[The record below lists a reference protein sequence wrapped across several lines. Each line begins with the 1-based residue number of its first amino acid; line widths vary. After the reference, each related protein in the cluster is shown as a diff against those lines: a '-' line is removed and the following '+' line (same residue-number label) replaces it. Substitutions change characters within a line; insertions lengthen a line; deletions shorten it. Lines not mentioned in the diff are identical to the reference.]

1 MRAEDKRIG
10 PNKDEAEVEQRKR
23 QDRAHDTEKRL
34 EGYDDRTT
42 RDPTVE
48 AEKAERCT
56 AMMRVIE
63 AIFRKDLRPL
73 DGLTGFSAAEMKAL
87 RYFEAAVK
95 GRDVKSS
102 QLVYAEDREDLL
114 EQALAVLY
122 PTLSHGM
129 EDSALQLREQHDDL
143 VDRVTLLREEIA
155 SKEDAQ
161 EDVIEARQRV
171 LEADKADDDKD
182 DDDAGDG
189 EGDKDGDGD
198 GDAKPKP
205 ATDADE
211 DDAAAGDVG
220 DGGMV
225 VP

>member
-1 MRAEDKRIG
+1 VRAEDKRIG

-34 EGYDDRTT
+34 EMFDDAMT
-42 RDPTVE
+42 RDPSAE
-48 AEKAERCT
+48 AEKAERCR

-63 AIFRKDLRPL
+63 SIFRKDLRPL
-73 DGLTGFSAAEMKAL
+73 DGLTGFSAAEMEAL
-87 RYFEAAVK
+87 KYFEAAVK
-95 GRDVKSS
+95 GRDARNTH
-102 QLVYAEDREDLL
+102 LVYAEDREDLL

-129 EDSALQLREQHDDL
+129 EDSATQLREQHDDL

-171 LEADKADDDKD
+171 VEEDKADDDKD
-182 DDDAGDG
+182 DDDD
-189 EGDKDGDGD
+189 GDKGDGD
-198 GDAKPKP
+198 GDATPK
-205 ATDADE
+205 AE
-211 DDAAAGDVG
+211 DDDDDDVPPGDVG